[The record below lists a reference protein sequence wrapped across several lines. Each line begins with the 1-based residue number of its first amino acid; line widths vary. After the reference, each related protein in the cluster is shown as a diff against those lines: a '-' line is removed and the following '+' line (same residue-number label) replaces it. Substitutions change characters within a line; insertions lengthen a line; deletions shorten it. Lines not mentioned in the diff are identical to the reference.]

1 MRNTLLIMLVGLFF
15 FSCHKKSE
23 SPVSQPK
30 SKPASFNIQ
39 FVFETSGSMRGYFE
53 SGEFQKQISNLIG
66 IIDKIYQNP
75 SQEYDIKSLCYYS
88 TDNSSN
94 KVLMSNSTKEVLTKL
109 LMNSLP
115 KGKNSILDQLIEN
128 LFVHAKSDTVIFLV
142 TDLILDNKNIKAL
155 PTLEARFMNIFAGAV
170 SSDVNLSVF
179 KHYTFYNSLYYP
191 PYGQSKLI
199 KCMRPYYVLVLGKSN
214 NVRHIIE
221 ILKQNDLISKSED
234 VVFGNSEN
242 NIKWNVSHQLLKTG
256 KWRFEENGKRISKA
270 KLKDGILSFLVGLDL
285 YSFPNYAKDHD
296 YLKNNLV
303 LNSDAINIKNIEVLP
318 KSRVESEAKGI
329 KNLTRHD
336 REVIRNSTHFLRITI
351 DRLDNGINKLNIKL
365 KELLPDWIKNSSTQ
379 EGKIFVP
386 DDSLKTFGLYE
397 ILNGINKAYEKKP
410 NSNFLFNFNIEVE
423 S

>member
-1 MRNTLLIMLVGLFF
+1 MGLIFL
-15 FSCHKKSE
+15 SCHKKSE
-23 SPVSQPK
+23 SQVSQPK
-30 SKPASFNIQ
+30 IPPVVYNVQ

-75 SQEYDIKSLCYYS
+75 AQEYKIESLSYYS
-88 TDNSSN
+88 TDNLSK
-94 KVLMSNSTKEVLTKL
+94 KVLMSNSTKEVLSDI

-115 KGKNSILDQLIEN
+115 KGKNSIIDQLIEN
-128 LFVHAKSDTVIFLV
+128 LFVDAKSDTVIFLV

-155 PTLEARFMNIFAGAV
+155 PTLEARFMNIFGGAV

-179 KHYTFYNSLYYP
+179 KNHTFYNALYYP

-199 KCMRPYYVLVLGKSN
+199 KSMRPYYVLVLGKSK
-214 NVRHIIE
+214 NVRHITE
-221 ILKQNDLISKSED
+221 ILKQNDLIAKSED

-242 NIKWNVSHQLLKTG
+242 NIKWNVFHQLLKKG
-256 KWRFEENGKRISKA
+256 KWRFEEKGKRISKA
-270 KLKDGILSFLVGLDL
+270 KLKDGILSFLIGLDL
-285 YSFPNYAKDHD
+285 NSFPNYAKDHV

-303 LNSDAINIKNIEVLP
+303 LDSDAMNVKNIEILL
-318 KSRVESEAKGI
+318 KSRVETEAKGI
-329 KNLTRHD
+329 KNLTNHD
-336 REVIRNSTHFLRITI
+336 RQILKNSTHFLRIDI

-397 ILNGINKAYEKKP
+397 ILNGINKAYEKNP